1 MSYDKHFTEKTKWR
15 KKVDFSVNIDID
27 NSQDWNLD
35 ENELDKIIIEAKP
48 VNTRRNTGSPLNMV

>member
-1 MSYDKHFTEKTKWR
+1 M
-15 KKVDFSVNIDID
+15 NIDID

-48 VNTRRNTGSPLNMV
+48 VNTRRNTGSPLHMV